1 MPRSARRR
9 PPPCDC
15 VDCDADARPTPAPGS
30 HAALARQDPPPKS
43 VVVAIFGAVVPLP
56 RGEGNAGDAEGD
68 ADGADA
74 RTSLDAAACPH
85 LDRAAADGC
94 AGLLAFAP
102 GPPRGAQLLGA
113 PAAGGAWPP
122 AESLEARFPGL
133 CAALLTDD
141 AALAAGAAAAG
152 YTADGAG
159 APLPRGGAGRWPKPA
174 AVAARLAAALGAPT
188 APAPRATPAS
198 VLAALGGE
206 EEGDAG
212 EEDED
217 GADAAFLV
225 LHADAATADV
235 AAEPDSRGE
244 KGAEEEAAALA
255 AAVAA
260 LEWADALV
268 RALDAA
274 PGLRGRTLLTLVLGA
289 GPAPLPGAGRPAL
302 GGALL
307 APAGADFPPVRRPR
321 QSAEFSGVAAVAPD
335 ARRPAVVV
343 HRLPGVVRRDGVAR
357 LTLGEVRARGG
368 GGAILAE
375 RVLPELAYKLGRA
388 PKYGA

>member
-1 MPRSARRR
+1 MPRAARRR

-15 VDCDADARPTPAPGS
+15 LDCDADARPPPPPGS

-56 RGEGNAGDAEGD
+56 RGEGDAGDAEG
-68 ADGADA
+68 AAGDGAA

-122 AESLEARFPGL
+122 AEPLEARFPGL
-133 CAALLTDD
+133 RAALLTDD

-152 YTADGAG
+152 FAADGAR
-159 APLPRGGAGRWPKPA
+159 APLPRGGAARWPKPA
-174 AVAARLAAALGAPT
+174 AVAARLAAALGAAA

-206 EEGDAG
+206 EEEGEDGDD
-212 EEDED
+212 DED
-217 GADAAFLV
+217 GADVAFLV
-225 LHADAATADV
+225 LHAGAAAADV
-235 AAEPDSRGE
+235 AVAEPDCSDAG
-244 KGAEEEAAALA
+244 AAASAFA

-274 PGLRGRTLLTLVLGA
+274 PGLGGRTLLTLVLGA
-289 GPAPLPGAGRPAL
+289 GAAPLPPAGRPAL
-302 GGALL
+302 GGAPL

-321 QSAEFSGVAAVAPD
+321 QSAEFSGAAAVAPD
-335 ARRPAVVV
+335 VRRPAVVV

-357 LTLGEVRARGG
+357 LVLGEVRARGG